1 MADPGPAP
9 RAVGK
14 DIEADHRSGRHSNPA
29 GAGRPG
35 EVSARAL
42 NKLPICAGSI
52 KRRRPLSRSSRVAG
66 DACTANGDCES
77 NLCTKESYDRKP
89 GPVCTYN
96 CDPAN
101 PNPKC
106 PNGCNM
112 KGFCKI
118 PT

>member
-1 MADPGPAP
+1 MRALLLMVMLAGCGGTDPDNSQKPVGVSDGGGGG
-9 RAVGK
+9 AVG
-14 DIEADHRSGRHSNPA
+14 DP
-29 GAGRPG
+29 
-35 EVSARAL
+35 
-42 NKLPICAGSI
+42 CANNSE
-52 KRRRPLSRSSRVAG
+52 
-66 DACTANGDCES
+66 CES
-77 NLCTKESYDRKP
+77 DLCTKESYDRKP

-118 PT
+118 PS

>member
-1 MADPGPAP
+1 RLARDAAMRALFLCLMLAGCGGVDPGGQMMQNT
-9 RAVGK
+9 VG
-14 DIEADHRSGRHSNPA
+14 DGGG
-29 GAGRPG
+29 GALK
-35 EVSARAL
+35 V
-42 NKLPICAGSI
+42 
-52 KRRRPLSRSSRVAG
+52 G
-66 DACTANGDCES
+66 DACAANGGCES

-96 CDPAN
+96 CDPAK
-101 PNPKC
+101 PHPKC